1 MIGFGGIVVM
11 GMEQQEADRTVAE
24 AVARGINYFDVAP
37 SYGDGDAE
45 EKRRVRG
52 NRPNRCCGTLAKIF
66 WRSPSVSGFQHRFW
80 VCGSGLEFLRPRR
93 QENSL
98 KDLKRKLTVAAM
110 TALFAAVLFQIVSVP
125 SAAQSDDA
133 ALIAKAKAIHGRV
146 LKLDTH
152 NDIEPSNFTPGCN
165 YTMRLTT
172 QVNLPKMVEG
182 GMDVS
187 FMIAYVGQG
196 PLTSEGYD
204 HAYRQAIAKFDAIHR
219 LTEQIAPD
227 QIGLALSPADV
238 FALHKKNLRIAV
250 IGVENGY
257 PIGTDIKRVKEF
269 YDRGGRYMSLAHNG
283 NSQLADSNTGEAQGY
298 LYNNGLSPLG
308 REVIAEMNRLGM
320 MVDLSHPSKGANLEA
335 IRLSKAPVIA
345 SHSGVRALADVSRN
359 MDDEQLLALK
369 ENGGVIQVV
378 GFASYIKTDSKERVE
393 ALAKLREDFGL
404 AAPGGRG
411 GGRGRGRGNAEFAG
425 GGAPGTARACP
436 VEGADGSAPAGRRGG
451 GGFGRGRGNAGL
463 DALSPEMRAEY
474 DKRLAEIDAKFPPA
488 RRANVKDF
496 VNHID
501 YAVKLI
507 GIDHVGI
514 SSDFD
519 GGGGIDGW
527 NSAAE
532 AFNVTLELVRR
543 GYTEEQIGRLWSGN
557 LLRVWGEVQKV
568 AQKLQNEKG

>member
-1 MIGFGGIVVM
+1 LKDI
-11 GMEQQEADRTVAE
+11 
-24 AVARGINYFDVAP
+24 
-37 SYGDGDAE
+37 
-45 EKRRVRG
+45 KRRFTIAG
-52 NRPNRCCGTLAKIF
+52 
-66 WRSPSVSGFQHRFW
+66 
-80 VCGSGLEFLRPRR
+80 
-93 QENSL
+93 
-98 KDLKRKLTVAAM
+98 M
-110 TALFAAVLFQIVSVP
+110 TALSAGLLLQITVT
-125 SAAQSDDA
+125 AGLAQTNDALTTNDA
-133 ALIAKAKAIHGRV
+133 ALIAKARAIHSRV

-152 NDIEPSNFTPGCN
+152 NDIEPANFTADCN

-187 FMIAYVGQG
+187 FMIVYVGQG
-196 PLTSEGYD
+196 PLTPEGYD
-204 HAYRQAIAKFDAIHR
+204 NAYRQAVAKFDAVHR
-219 LTEQIAPD
+219 LTEKIAPD
-227 QIGLALSPADV
+227 QIGLALTPADV
-238 FALHKKNLRIAV
+238 LALHKKNLRIAV

-283 NSQLADSNTGEAQGY
+283 NSQLADSNTGETQGY

-320 MVDLSHPSKGANLEA
+320 MVDLSHPAKGANMEA
-335 IRLSKAPVIA
+335 MRLSKAPVIA

-369 ENGGVIQVV
+369 KNGGVIQVV
-378 GFASYIKTDSKERVE
+378 GFASYVKTDSKERTD
-393 ALAKLREDFGL
+393 ALAKLRDEFGI
-404 AAPGGRG
+404 AAGGGRGGRGGAG
-411 GGRGRGRGNAEFAG
+411 GGRGRGAG
-425 GGAPGTARACP
+425 GGAGDAAAASARVCP
-436 VEGADGSAPAGRRGG
+436 VEGAAGTAAQGRRGG
-451 GGFGRGRGNAGL
+451 GGGRGRGNVGL
-463 DALSPEMRAEY
+463 DALSPERRADY

-488 RRANVKDF
+488 ARANVKDF

-543 GYTEEQIGRLWSGN
+543 GYTEEQIGKLWSGN
-557 LLRVWGEVQKV
+557 LLRVWGEVEKV
-568 AQKLQNEKG
+568 SQKLRKG